1 MGDQGD
7 CCYWAAIT
15 FNWPGSQSSQ
25 SSQSSGSR
33 RYALNGFRRGSRFK
47 NRLYEGSRR
56 LIKQLLRLQ
65 IIST

>member
-15 FNWPGSQSSQ
+15 FNWPGSQSS
-25 SSQSSGSR
+25 GSR
-33 RYALNGFRRGSRFK
+33 RYALNGFRGGSRFK

-56 LIKQLLRLQ
+56 PIKQLLRLQ